1 MSTTTTSQHIS
12 RSFDRELENVRT
24 RVLEMGG
31 LVEQQ
36 LISALKALV
45 EADTELAATVL
56 KNEYDV
62 NLMEVAIDE
71 DCTQILARRQPAASD
86 LRLVMAV
93 GKTITDLERVG
104 DEAQKIAKMS
114 IDLAEKHGPKSYY
127 IGINSMGNY
136 VRTMLRGSLDAFA
149 RMDSAA
155 AVKVAGQEPVSD
167 DQYAAI
173 LRQLIT
179 YMMEDPRSITSAL
192 DAVWC
197 ARALERIGDHARN
210 ICEYVIYFVEG
221 KDVRHISIEDMEK
234 EIMGDKKTS

>member
-1 MSTTTTSQHIS
+1 MSTTTTSPHIS
-12 RSFDRELENVRT
+12 RAFDKELENIRT

-36 LISALKALV
+36 LITALRALV

-56 KNEYDV
+56 KNEYDI
-62 NLMEVAIDE
+62 NAMEVAIDE

-127 IGINSMGNY
+127 IGINSMGHF
-136 VRTMLRGSLDAFA
+136 VRKMLHGSLDAFA

-155 AVKVAGQEPVSD
+155 AVEVAGQEPVSD

-179 YMMEDPRSITSAL
+179 YMMEDPRSITSVL
-192 DAVWC
+192 DTIWC

-221 KDVRHISIEDMEK
+221 KDVRHTSIEDMEK
-234 EIMGDKKTS
+234 EIMGDKRPG